1 MYKGSKVAGRVERE
15 CISRV
20 GNEPRFVVDLTTSV
34 KQVDVHLVRSPSA
47 VSMVGMTTIP
57 VTQFGALDE

>member
-15 CISRV
+15 CVGRV

-34 KQVDVHLVRSPSA
+34 KQVDVHLMRSKIA
-47 VSMVGMTTIP
+47 VSVVGMITIP